1 MNSKRTVLPDRLL
14 TRWLSGAADEKE
26 REAVAA
32 WAGESPEREQEL
44 FEMKKVYLAS
54 FVRSGNAD
62 AADPRRRRS
71 RIRRILIGTLS
82 AAAASALLVGIGY
95 MTASGIHP
103 QPMLSALSIAAPQGQ
118 TAATV
123 LSDSTSVWLNSN
135 SELVV
140 VSDGVKGERTVSL
153 KGEAFFDVAK
163 DAQHPFVVNCGGRSI
178 RVLGTSFNVSS
189 YSPEHF
195 SLDLLSG
202 KVEMTD
208 ENGFTCT
215 LSPMERLEFNDGKYS
230 KTHIDSTDK
239 RGWMDGF
246 YHFNDISL
254 KDIIRSMGNYYNVTI
269 GFADPSLADL
279 RCSCTF
285 RKEDSLGH
293 ILSVICKAYHGE
305 LNYRIS
311 SDGSSAVIFRKK

>member
-1 MNSKRTVLPDRLL
+1 MDNKRTFLPDGLL
-14 TRWLSGAADEKE
+14 NRWLSGDADEKE

-32 WAGESPEREQEL
+32 WCGESPEREHEL
-44 FEMKKVYLAS
+44 IEMKKVFLAAL
-54 FVRSGNAD
+54 VKNGKAD
-62 AADPRRRRS
+62 ASDSRRRRMK
-71 RIRRILIGTLS
+71 IRRILLGTLS
-82 AAAASALLVGIGY
+82 AAAAAALFVGIGY
-95 MTASGIHP
+95 MSSYRMHP
-103 QPMLSALSIAAPQGQ
+103 QPMLSALVISAPQGQ

-140 VSDGVKGERTVSL
+140 SDGVSGERTVSL
-153 KGEAFFDVAK
+153 RGEAFFDVAK
-163 DAQHPFVVNCGGRSI
+163 DAEHPFVVNCCGRSI

-208 ENGFTCT
+208 GNGFTCS
-215 LSPMERLEFNDGKYS
+215 LSPMERLEFNEGKYS
-230 KTHIDSTDK
+230 KTRIDSVDK
-239 RGWMDGF
+239 RGWMEGF

-254 KDIIRSMGNYYNVTI
+254 RDIIRSIGNYYNVTI
-269 GFADPSLADL
+269 GFADPSLAEL
-279 RCSCTF
+279 HCSCTF

-293 ILSVICKAYHGE
+293 ILSVICKAYNGE
-305 LNYRIS
+305 LSYRIS

>member
-1 MNSKRTVLPDRLL
+1 MDNKGNKISDDLL
-14 TRWLSGAADEKE
+14 TRWLSGEADGRE

-44 FEMKKVYLAS
+44 LEMKKVFLAS
-54 FVRSGNAD
+54 FIQNGNAE
-62 AADPRRRRS
+62 AAGKKRS
-71 RIRRILIGTLS
+71 KVRRILLGSLS
-82 AAAASALLVGIGY
+82 AAAASALLVGAGY
-95 MTASGIHP
+95 MVSSELHP
-103 QPMLSALSIAAPQGQ
+103 QPMLSALSITAPSGQ

-123 LSDSTSVWLNSN
+123 LSDSTTVWLNSN
-135 SELVV
+135 SELLVA
-140 VSDGVKGERTVSL
+140 DGAKGERTVSL
-153 KGEAFFDVAK
+153 RGEAFFDVAK
-163 DAQHPFVVNCGGRSI
+163 DPEHPFVVKCGQRNI

-195 SLDLLSG
+195 AIDLLTG
-202 KVEMTD
+202 KVEMSD

-230 KTHIDSTDK
+230 KTLIGSTEE
-239 RGWMDGF
+239 RGWMEGF

-254 KDIIRSMGNYYNVTI
+254 RDVIRSIGNYYDVTI

-293 ILSVICKAYHGE
+293 ILSVICKAYKGE
-305 LNYRIS
+305 LGYRIS
-311 SDGSSAVIFRKK
+311 SDGSSAVIFRK

>member
-1 MNSKRTVLPDRLL
+1 MNNKKMLSDELL
-14 TRWLSGAADEKE
+14 TRWLSGEADERE

-44 FEMKKVYLAS
+44 LEMKKVFLAS
-54 FVRSGNAD
+54 FIQNGNSESAGKKRSKVRRLLLGS
-62 AADPRRRRS
+62 
-71 RIRRILIGTLS
+71 LS
-82 AAAASALLVGIGY
+82 AAASSALLIGVGY
-95 MTASGIHP
+95 MTSSELHP
-103 QPMLSALSIAAPQGQ
+103 QPALSALSISAPSGQ
-118 TAATV
+118 TASMM
-123 LSDSTSVWLNSN
+123 LSDSTTVWLNSN
-135 SELVV
+135 SELQVA
-140 VSDGVKGERTVSL
+140 DGVKGERTVAL
-153 KGEAFFDVAK
+153 RGEAFFDVAK
-163 DAQHPFVVNCGGRSI
+163 DPEHPFVVKCGQRNI

-195 SLDLLSG
+195 AIDLLTG
-202 KVEMTD
+202 KVEMSD

-230 KTHIDSTDK
+230 KTRIGSTEE

-254 KDIIRSMGNYYNVTI
+254 RDVIRSIGNYYNVTI

-293 ILSVICKAYHGE
+293 ILSVICKAYKGE
-305 LNYRIS
+305 LGYRIS
-311 SDGSSAVIFRKK
+311 SDGDSAVIFRK

>member
-1 MNSKRTVLPDRLL
+1 MDKKETFLSDDLL
-14 TRWLSGAADEKE
+14 TRWLSGEADGRE

-32 WAGESPEREQEL
+32 WACESPEREQEL
-44 FEMKKVYLAS
+44 LEMKKVFLAS
-54 FVRSGNAD
+54 FIQNGNAE
-62 AADPRRRRS
+62 AAGKKRS
-71 RIRRILIGTLS
+71 KVRRILLGSLS
-82 AAAASALLVGIGY
+82 AAAASALLVGAGY
-95 MTASGIHP
+95 MVSSELHP
-103 QPMLSALSIAAPQGQ
+103 QPMLSALSITAPSGQ

-123 LSDSTSVWLNSN
+123 LSDSTTVWLNSN
-135 SELVV
+135 SELLVA
-140 VSDGVKGERTVSL
+140 DGAKGERTVSL
-153 KGEAFFDVAK
+153 RGEAFFDVAK
-163 DAQHPFVVNCGGRSI
+163 DPEHPFVVKCGQRNI

-195 SLDLLSG
+195 AIDLLTG
-202 KVEMTD
+202 KVEMSD

-230 KTHIDSTDK
+230 KTLIGSTEE
-239 RGWMDGF
+239 RGWMEGF

-254 KDIIRSMGNYYNVTI
+254 RDVIRSIGNYYNVTI

-293 ILSVICKAYHGE
+293 ILSVICKAYKGE
-305 LNYRIS
+305 LGYRIS
-311 SDGSSAVIFRKK
+311 SDGASAVIYRK

>member
-1 MNSKRTVLPDRLL
+1 MNNKKMLSDELL
-14 TRWLSGAADEKE
+14 TRWLSGEADERE

-44 FEMKKVYLAS
+44 LEMKKVFLAS
-54 FVRSGNAD
+54 FIQNGNSESAGKKRSKVRRLLLGS
-62 AADPRRRRS
+62 
-71 RIRRILIGTLS
+71 LS
-82 AAAASALLVGIGY
+82 AAAASALLIGVGY
-95 MTASGIHP
+95 MTSSELHP
-103 QPMLSALSIAAPQGQ
+103 QPALSALSISAPSGQ
-118 TAATV
+118 TASMM
-123 LSDSTSVWLNSN
+123 LSDSTTVWLNSN
-135 SELVV
+135 SELQVA
-140 VSDGVKGERTVSL
+140 DGVKGERTVAL
-153 KGEAFFDVAK
+153 RGEAFFDVAK
-163 DAQHPFVVNCGGRSI
+163 DPEHPFVVKCGQRNI

-195 SLDLLSG
+195 AIDLLTG
-202 KVEMTD
+202 KVEMSD

-230 KTHIDSTDK
+230 KTLIGSTEE
-239 RGWMDGF
+239 RGWMEGF

-254 KDIIRSMGNYYNVTI
+254 RDVIRSIGNYYNVTI

-293 ILSVICKAYHGE
+293 ILSVICKAYKGE
-305 LNYRIS
+305 LGYRIS
-311 SDGSSAVIFRKK
+311 SDGDSAVIFRK

>member
-1 MNSKRTVLPDRLL
+1 MNNKKMLSDELL
-14 TRWLSGAADEKE
+14 TRWLSGEADERE

-44 FEMKKVYLAS
+44 LEMKKVFLAS
-54 FVRSGNAD
+54 FIQNGNSESAGKKRSKVRRLLLGS
-62 AADPRRRRS
+62 
-71 RIRRILIGTLS
+71 LS
-82 AAAASALLVGIGY
+82 AAAASALLIGVGY
-95 MTASGIHP
+95 MTSSELHP
-103 QPMLSALSIAAPQGQ
+103 QPALSALSISAPSGQ
-118 TAATV
+118 TASMM
-123 LSDSTSVWLNSN
+123 LSDSTTVWLNSN
-135 SELVV
+135 SELQVA
-140 VSDGVKGERTVSL
+140 DGVKGERTVAL
-153 KGEAFFDVAK
+153 RGEAFFDVAK
-163 DAQHPFVVNCGGRSI
+163 DPEHPFVVKCGQRNI

-195 SLDLLSG
+195 AIGLLTG
-202 KVEMTD
+202 KVEMSD

-230 KTHIDSTDK
+230 KTRIGSTEE

-254 KDIIRSMGNYYNVTI
+254 RDVIRSIGNYYNVTI

-293 ILSVICKAYHGE
+293 ILSVICKAYKGE
-305 LNYRIS
+305 LGYRIS
-311 SDGSSAVIFRKK
+311 SDGDSAVIFRK

>member
-1 MNSKRTVLPDRLL
+1 MDNKETFLSDELL
-14 TRWLSGAADEKE
+14 TRWLSGEADERE

-44 FEMKKVYLAS
+44 LEMKKVFLAS
-54 FVRSGNAD
+54 FIQNGNAE
-62 AADPRRRRS
+62 AAGKKHS
-71 RIRRILIGTLS
+71 KVRRILLGSLS
-82 AAAASALLVGIGY
+82 AAAASALLVGTGY
-95 MTASGIHP
+95 MASSELHP
-103 QPMLSALSIAAPQGQ
+103 QPVLSALSITAPSGQ
-118 TAATV
+118 TASMM
-123 LSDSTSVWLNSN
+123 LSDSTTVWLNSN
-135 SELVV
+135 SELQVA
-140 VSDGVKGERTVSL
+140 DGAKGERTVSL
-153 KGEAFFDVAK
+153 RGEAFFDVAK
-163 DAQHPFVVNCGGRSI
+163 DPEHPFVVKCGQRNI

-195 SLDLLSG
+195 AIDLLTG
-202 KVEMTD
+202 KVEMSD
-208 ENGFTCT
+208 GNGFTCT

-230 KTHIDSTDK
+230 KTQIGSTEE

-254 KDIIRSMGNYYNVTI
+254 RDVIRSIGNYYNVTI

-293 ILSVICKAYHGE
+293 ILSVICKAYKGE
-305 LNYRIS
+305 LGYRIS
-311 SDGSSAVIFRKK
+311 SDGSSAVIFRK

>member
-1 MNSKRTVLPDRLL
+1 MNSKRTVLPDGLL

-44 FEMKKVYLAS
+44 IEMKKVYLAS

-95 MTASGIHP
+95 MTASSIHP

-135 SELVV
+135 SELLVA
-140 VSDGVKGERTVSL
+140 DGAEGERTVSL
-153 KGEAFFDVAK
+153 RGEAFFDVAK
-163 DAQHPFVVNCGGRSI
+163 DPEHPFVVKCGDRSI

-189 YSPEHF
+189 YSPDHF
-195 SLDLLSG
+195 AIDLLSG
-202 KVEMTD
+202 RVEMTD
-208 ENGFTCT
+208 ADGFTCT
-215 LSPMERLEFNDGKYS
+215 LSPMERLEFSDGKYS
-230 KTHIDSTDK
+230 KTRVESSDE

-254 KDIIRSMGNYYNVTI
+254 RDIIRSIGNYYNVTI
-269 GFADPSLADL
+269 GFADPSLAGL

-293 ILSVICKAYHGE
+293 ILSVICKAYRGE
-305 LNYRIS
+305 LGYRMS
-311 SDGSSAVIFRKK
+311 SDGESAVIYRKL